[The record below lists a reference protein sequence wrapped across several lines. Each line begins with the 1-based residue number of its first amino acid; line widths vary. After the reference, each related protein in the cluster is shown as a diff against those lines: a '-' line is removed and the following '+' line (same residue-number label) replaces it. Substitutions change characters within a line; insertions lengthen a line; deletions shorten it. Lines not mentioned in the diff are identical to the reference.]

1 MQAPKFWYRSR
12 SWQAVLLSPLGA
24 LYAWA
29 LPDGRK
35 MHVPLGWIFPSFALA
50 T

>member
-12 SWQAVLLSPLGA
+12 SWQAILLSPLGRFMHGR
-24 LYAWA
+24 

-35 MHVPLGWIFPSFALA
+35 MHVPLGLIFP
-50 T
+50 